1 MTPAFLFVMSRH
13 DISDEKWAV
22 IGPLLE
28 KKKTETRGRKRKDD
42 RLMFNGILWILKT
55 GAPWR
60 DLPAEFGPWNTVHK
74 RFLEWARL
82 EVWDDILRMLSI
94 KAERDALII
103 DATFIRVHQH
113 ATGAKGGTS
122 ISRAVAVKAD

>member
-1 MTPAFLFVMSRH
+1 MIFQMKSGRSLVLCW
-13 DISDEKWAV
+13 K
-22 IGPLLE
+22 
-28 KKKTETRGRKRKDD
+28 RKRLKPEDESVKI

-122 ISRAVAVKAD
+122 DRESDVQGAD

>member
-1 MTPAFLFVMSRH
+1 MTPAFLFGMSRH

-22 IGPLLE
+22 IGPMLE

-74 RFLEWARL
+74 RFLEWTRL

-94 KAERDALII
+94 KADQDALII
-103 DATFIRVHQH
+103 DATFVRVHQH

-122 ISRAVAVKAD
+122 DRKSDVQKAD